1 MTNSE
6 AINPMSQFELK
17 NVFNVNFFG
26 YHFNIT
32 NGAIV
37 MSIVISLAFVIGI
50 LLCRYNKIIPSKG
63 QSAIEMMLLTIRNI
77 VSDSLGDVG
86 KKYVPLVFSIFL
98 FVLMLN
104 LSGLVPGTLAQ
115 TSHIS
120 VTFALAMII
129 FVTCVLITV
138 CKRGIGFFKI
148 FLPAGTPW
156 WLAPLMFVLEF
167 FSYLVRPVSLSVR
180 LAANMIAGHVML
192 DVIAF
197 FVIMMGVFGILPFA
211 FLAILMAFELFV
223 AFLQA
228 YIFSIF
234 ACVYINEACHGGH

>member
-1 MTNSE
+1 MNDSE
-6 AINPMSQFELK
+6 AINPMRQFEIK
-17 NVFNVNFFG
+17 DVFNIDFFG
-26 YHFNIT
+26 YNFAVT
-32 NGAIV
+32 NGSIV
-37 MSIVISLAFVIGI
+37 MSLVVLFSFLIWISLRR
-50 LLCRYNKIIPSKG
+50 CNKIVPSRG
-63 QSAIEMMLLTIRNI
+63 QSAIEMSLVGIRDI
-77 VSDSLGDVG
+77 VSGSLGKSG
-86 KKYVPLVFSIFL
+86 KRYVPLVFSVFL
-98 FVLMLN
+98 FVLLLN
-104 LSGLVPGTLAQ
+104 LFGLVPGSLAQ

-120 VTFALAMII
+120 VTFALAMIVF
-129 FVTCVLITV
+129 FVCVFITL

-192 DVIAF
+192 DVIAI
-197 FVIMMGVFGILPFA
+197 FVVMMGIFGVLPFA
-211 FLAILMAFELFV
+211 FLAVLMAFELFV

-234 ACVYINEACHGGH
+234 ACVYISEACEGGH